1 MHLTRVGTTPRRWRS
16 LHGGLIILGFLPVAT
31 VLAACN
37 LTGFSEE
44 TRAPDVTDRIRS
56 LDLLPRDPRPQE
68 PNGNVPD
75 RRQPIVYEG
84 TKTEGFEGPEPQPR
98 PSGRSDG
105 YELNFENT
113 PVASVA
119 KVILGDILGVGY
131 TIDPRVQGTI
141 SLASGRPVP
150 KSDMLFVL
158 ESALRISNVV
168 LVRDTA
174 GYRLVP
180 LGEAIGAGNIDSDPA
195 FAEPGYGISV
205 VPLQHISA
213 QTLIKL
219 LDSFATKAGAVRAD
233 VGRNMLLIQG
243 SGPERR
249 AAIETVLSFD
259 AEWLRGQSVGI
270 FPIHN
275 GTPEPIIAE
284 LEKIVD
290 SGEGG
295 LSQSMIK
302 FQPIS
307 RMNSILVV
315 TRKPE
320 LLKTASNWISRL
332 DSVDSQP
339 TGVRVYRLRYGEAR
353 QMARVLN
360 EIFVGASSTALDSA
374 TNQLAPGSGAS
385 VTSNPD
391 QPSLGGSGFGSQS
404 AANSR

>member
-1 MHLTRVGTTPRRWRS
+1 P
-16 LHGGLIILGFLPVAT
+16 
-31 VLAACN
+31 
-37 LTGFSEE
+37 E
-44 TRAPDVTDRIRS
+44 
-56 LDLLPRDPRPQE
+56 PQ
-68 PNGNVPD
+68 
-75 RRQPIVYEG
+75 
-84 TKTEGFEGPEPQPR
+84 PQPR

-180 LGEAIGAGNIDSDPA
+180 RGEAIGAGNIDSDPA

-259 AEWLRGQSVGI
+259 AEWLRGQSVGVY
-270 FPIHN
+270 PIHN
-275 GTPEPIIAE
+275 GAPQPIIAE

-315 TRKPE
+315 ARKVE
-320 LLKTASNWISRL
+320 LLKIAANWITRL
-332 DSVDSQP
+332 DSVDSEAA
-339 TGVRVYRLRYGEAR
+339 GVRVYRLRYGEAR
-353 QMARVLN
+353 QTARVLN
-360 EIFVGASSTALDSA
+360 DIFVGGASASPGSPARHI
-374 TNQLAPGSGAS
+374 APGPGARG
-385 VTSNPD
+385 T
-391 QPSLGGSGFGSQS
+391 PSRGHPTPRGGGAAFGSPTG
-404 AANSR
+404 AG